1 MMCSRQIPSE
11 IRSGIEVV
19 ITGLTRNQ
27 FVSNHTWVRIPPAAP
42 AQKFPPPLRF
52 RLRRKLRYGGNFF
65 AFGHDSLRWIRGRGE
80 TGGTDWGLYLFCQ
93 RRTVKRIPTT
103 APFPASPKTALW
115 WEFLRFRPRF
125 ASLDSGPRGDG
136 EVDWELYLFCQESTK
151 RETGIACLSF
161 WCRRLCR
168 WQRQAAAVC

>member
-1 MMCSRQIPSE
+1 MKTSVDIYRAFLQLKNISSE
-11 IRSGIEVV
+11 IFCYIDFEKSI
-19 ITGLTRNQ
+19 LTAY
-27 FVSNHTWVRIPPAAP
+27 SSSEIPA
-42 AQKFPPPLRF
+42 
-52 RLRRKLRYGGNFF
+52 
-65 AFGHDSLRWIRGRGE
+65 I
-80 TGGTDWGLYLFCQ
+80 
-93 RRTVKRIPTT
+93 